1 LTFKSS
7 LGKIYLF
14 TEVCTKYGGKNKGEH
29 GMRLI
34 RIGEKLID
42 RDKVVRRIDDIL
54 KMRAS
59 GLSQTDVA
67 KYLDVDRTF
76 ISRLETLGEV
86 HKGGKIALVGFPVA
100 NKEELEKVAY
110 EEGVEF
116 IYLLTDKERWDLV
129 SDTDGA
135 TLVNNLLELIQT
147 IKNFDTIIFLAS
159 NFRGQFAESIIG
171 KQVLTIEIGKSPI
184 KEDVM
189 VDANEIRSLIREIR
203 RKGEAK

>member
-1 LTFKSS
+1 
-7 LGKIYLF
+7 
-14 TEVCTKYGGKNKGEH
+14 
-29 GMRLI
+29 MRLI

-184 KEDVM
+184 KEDVV

>member
-1 LTFKSS
+1 MRYCFLEDFLLAISVTTFEA
-7 LGKIYLF
+7 IQF
-14 TEVCTKYGGKNKGEH
+14 TDFNY
-29 GMRLI
+29 
-34 RIGEKLID
+34 
-42 RDKVVRRIDDIL
+42 
-54 KMRAS
+54 
-59 GLSQTDVA
+59 
-67 KYLDVDRTF
+67 
-76 ISRLETLGEV
+76 
-86 HKGGKIALVGFPVA
+86 
-100 NKEELEKVAY
+100 
-110 EEGVEF
+110 EF
-116 IYLLTDKERWDLV
+116 IYLITDKERWDLV